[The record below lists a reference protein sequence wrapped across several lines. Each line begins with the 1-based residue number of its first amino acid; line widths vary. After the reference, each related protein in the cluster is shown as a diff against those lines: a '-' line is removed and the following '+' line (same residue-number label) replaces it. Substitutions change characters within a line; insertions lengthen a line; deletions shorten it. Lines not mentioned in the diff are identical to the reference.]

1 MLWKV
6 FLNKKQ
12 KLVLLQNEQ
21 AFTLLEVLFA
31 FLIFTT
37 IIFFLTPVLQV
48 LLNHSDSQ
56 ERLQEMEWQVFCSQ
70 IKKEIRMSSNVEVL
84 SGKLVL
90 TNQNEKVYYEKYTQ
104 NLRRRVNSTGHE
116 VALQNVSSVNFIR
129 ENNAV
134 KIVITDIWGNEYSTR
149 IHSFIQWAAL

>member
-31 FLIFTT
+31 FSIFTT
-37 IIFFLTPVLQV
+37 IIFFLTPAIQV

-70 IKKEIRMSSNVEVL
+70 IKKEIRVSSNVEVL
-84 SGKLVL
+84 SGKLVI
-90 TNQNEKVYYEKYTQ
+90 TNQNETVYYEKYTQ

>member
-1 MLWKV
+1 MLWK
-6 FLNKKQ
+6 FPLNKKQ
-12 KLVLLQNEQ
+12 KFVLIQNEQ

-116 VALQNVSSVNFIR
+116 IALQNVSSVNFIR
-129 ENNAV
+129 ENHAV
-134 KIVITDIWGNEYSTR
+134 KIVVTDIWGNEYSTR